1 MLPKDWV
8 AAFSLDEGL
17 ICPVVSLYAVVDN
30 ETLAVLSTDT
40 RLERIKIEKNLRYD
54 LIADKVTEEAIQE
67 ATFLFL
73 MAPSSFGFGSS
84 PRNF

>member
-17 ICPVVSLYAVVDN
+17 IYPVVSLYAVVDN

-40 RLERIKIEKNLRYD
+40 RLERIKIEKESAL
-54 LIADKVTEEAIQE
+54 
-67 ATFLFL
+67 
-73 MAPSSFGFGSS
+73 
-84 PRNF
+84 